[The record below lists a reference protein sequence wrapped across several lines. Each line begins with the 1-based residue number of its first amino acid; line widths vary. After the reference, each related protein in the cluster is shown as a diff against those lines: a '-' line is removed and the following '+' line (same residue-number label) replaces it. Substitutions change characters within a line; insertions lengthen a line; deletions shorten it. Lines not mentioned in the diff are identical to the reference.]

1 MKKII
6 IILIIIITSITIWSF
21 DYTENV
27 NSILHFLYMQDYEK
41 ANMLSDSLIE
51 LFPDSPVGKY
61 MKFSIINTYMSDF
74 ETDTLK
80 NEFFEIY
87 EEIIKYRNS
96 DDAHI
101 LFFVAG
107 AYFQKASFLAMKGN
121 YPEAIKHGL
130 RANTYFNKS
139 VKMDEKLFDAYLGRG
154 LVDYFRARMY
164 LKIGG
169 NGSSGKNEIKI
180 AAEKGLFSKV
190 PAMDMLAIL
199 YQTEGKNDSAK
210 IYIDKLRCLYP
221 ENRMFMF
228 TEYKILYSAG
238 DYENAIILLNKLI
251 ENILINQK
259 TTYYNIASVY
269 YEMALCYH
277 LTKQDSK
284 AMEMIN
290 NVRSMNDYI
299 KNDKRIKKIIEK
311 AGKLENKLK

>member
-1 MKKII
+1 MKKIV
-6 IILIIIITSITIWSF
+6 IILIIIISSITTWSF

-27 NSILHFLYMQDYEK
+27 NNILHFLYMQDYER
-41 ANMLSDSLIE
+41 ANILSDSLIE
-51 LFPDSPVGKY
+51 LYPDSPVGKY
-61 MKFSIINTYMSDF
+61 MKFSIMNTYMSDF

-80 NEFFEIY
+80 NSFYEIY

-96 DDAHI
+96 DDSHI

-154 LVDYFRARMY
+154 LVDYFKARMY

-199 YQTEGKNDSAK
+199 YNMEDKHDSARV
-210 IYIDKLRCLYP
+210 YIDKLRTLYP

-228 TEYKILYSAG
+228 TEYKILYNSKE
-238 DYENAIILLNKLI
+238 YEDAIILLNKLI
-251 ENILINQK
+251 ENILNNQER
-259 TTYYNIASVY
+259 TYYNIVSVY

-277 LTKQDSK
+277 LTKQDIK
-284 AMEMIN
+284 AMEMVN
-290 NVRSMNDYI
+290 NVKSMNIYI
-299 KNDKRIKKIIEK
+299 NKDKRIKRIIEK
-311 AGKLENKLK
+311 ARKLENKFK